1 MITIVTKAIM
11 LKDGDEVFDVD
22 GRMTVTDIRMTVTDI
37 RMVMAEG
44 IITYTATKTKD
55 GSASKRW
62 ADMESIFNKV
72 IEG

>member
-1 MITIVTKAIM
+1 MITKSTKAIM
-11 LKDGDEVFDVD
+11 LKDGDEVLDVD
-22 GRMTVTDIRMTVTDI
+22 GRMTITNI

-44 IITYTATKTKD
+44 IITYTATKIKD
-55 GSASKRW
+55 GSTSKRW

>member
-1 MITIVTKAIM
+1 MITQGTKAIM
-11 LKDGDEVFDVD
+11 LNEGDKVLGVD
-22 GRMTVTDIRMTVTDI
+22 GLMTVTNI

-44 IITYTATKTKD
+44 IITYTATKAKD
-55 GSASKRW
+55 GGTSKRW

>member
-1 MITIVTKAIM
+1 MITQGTKAIM
-11 LKDGDEVFDVD
+11 LNEGDEVLAVD
-22 GRMTVTDIRMTVTDI
+22 GRMTVTNI

-44 IITYTATKTKD
+44 IITYTATKKKD
-55 GSASKRW
+55 GSTSKRW

>member
-1 MITIVTKAIM
+1 MITQGTKAIM
-11 LKDGDEVFDVD
+11 LNEGDEVLDVD
-22 GRMTVTDIRMTVTDI
+22 GRMTVTNI

-62 ADMESIFNKV
+62 ADMDSIFSKV

>member
-1 MITIVTKAIM
+1 MITKGTRAIM
-11 LKDGDEVFDVD
+11 LKDGDEVLDVD
-22 GRMTVTDIRMTVTDI
+22 GRMTVSDI

-44 IITYTATKTKD
+44 IITHTATKTKD
-55 GSASKRW
+55 GSTSRRW

>member
-1 MITIVTKAIM
+1 MITQGTKAIM
-11 LKDGDEVFDVD
+11 LKDGDEVLDVD
-22 GRMTVTDIRMTVTDI
+22 GRMPLTGI

-55 GSASKRW
+55 GSTSKRW
-62 ADMESIFNKV
+62 ADMESILNKV

>member
-1 MITIVTKAIM
+1 MITQGTRAII
-11 LKDGDEVFDVD
+11 LKDGDEVLDVD
-22 GRMTVTDIRMTVTDI
+22 GRMTVTGI

-55 GSASKRW
+55 GGTSKRW